1 MTALTKQQ
9 FDKIMSEIWLRHQFG
24 GLSEGNWDPNKC
36 KNIKYVRPSWD
47 MRFGTCFSITFDPGN
62 KTFRSEDG
70 VPMYDRIMD
79 WLNSPRVSKVNK
91 REELMKRI
99 KGYSMWPPKE
109 NIEQMTDEELERY
122 INLVE
127 SAFKAAFEEDEK

>member
-1 MTALTKQQ
+1 MT
-9 FDKIMSEIWLRHQFG
+9 
-24 GLSEGNWDPNKC
+24 
-36 KNIKYVRPSWD
+36 
-47 MRFGTCFSITFDPGN
+47 
-62 KTFRSEDG
+62 
-70 VPMYDRIMD
+70 
-79 WLNSPRVSKVNK
+79 K

-127 SAFKAAFEEDEK
+127 SAFKAAFEEETE